1 MSKDDDLLAK
11 AAALAPKPKRKKKA
25 GAVLP
30 PGGELPTWPAHATAA
45 SLPACRSQGQSG
57 RPKKS
62 ETPKLMRNIF
72 EQFRGL

>member
-30 PGGELPTWPAHATAA
+30 PGGEPPTRQAQPDLP
-45 SLPACRSQGQSG
+45 SLPQQRTKQAGPRKRNS
-57 RPKKS
+57 
-62 ETPKLMRNIF
+62 MRNI
-72 EQFRGL
+72 